1 MLKLCECCKN
11 YRYKP
16 RLLASFETILPLRE
30 PSHLLTP
37 PLYDLILRDSEGTIG
52 EMATL
57 LIRATATALSRAT
70 IMRVTGEVSVSK

>member
-1 MLKLCECCKN
+1 M
-11 YRYKP
+11 
-16 RLLASFETILPLRE
+16 PLRE

-57 LIRATATALSRAT
+57 LTRTTATALLQGSESITPSIIERT
-70 IMRVTGEVSVSK
+70 NYHSPSIRRRMIERELR